1 MLRASRRRFV
11 LAGLLVLALLLIV
24 TTSGVHRPAKGNPAV
39 IPVPQAVAWWT
50 ARHEDRVRRA
60 KEGDVDLLFV
70 GDSITQNYEK
80 TGPAPDQ
87 VFLPI
92 WEEFFSPHRPLNLG
106 FAGDQT
112 QNALWRLQNGEVDG
126 LSPGN
131 IVLLL
136 GTNNTVPNPAVAGPQ
151 TAEEVSA
158 GLMAVVDELHRRMP
172 MAKILLI
179 EILPSGVSAQKTAKD
194 AAVNATVCERYTGSG
209 YLRCLDLTSLF
220 VKNGALDTTLFYDP
234 GLNHPGHKAHY
245 PPVHPNAQGQRMI
258 AEAVSRALFDP
269 RTP

>member
-11 LAGLLVLALLLIV
+11 LAGLLAVALLLIV
-24 TTSGVHRPAKGNPAV
+24 TTSGVRRRPRSNPAV
-39 IPVPQAVAWWT
+39 IPLPQGDAWWT
-50 ARHEDRVRRA
+50 VRHEDRVQRA
-60 KEGDVDLLFV
+60 KEGGVDLLFV

-112 QNALWRLQNGEVDG
+112 QNALWRLQHGEVDG
-126 LSPGN
+126 LSPAN

-151 TAEEVSA
+151 TPEEVSA

-194 AAVNATVCERYTGSG
+194 AAVNATVCEHYAESG
-209 YLRCLDLTSLF
+209 YLRCLNLTSLF
-220 VKNGALDTTLFYDP
+220 VKDGVLDTTLFYDP
-234 GLNHPGHKAHY
+234 GLNHPGLRAPY
-245 PPVHPNAQGQRMI
+245 PPVHPNAQGQRMM
-258 AEAVSRALFDP
+258 AEAVSRALFGP
-269 RTP
+269 PIH

>member
-1 MLRASRRRFV
+1 LLRASRRRFV
-11 LAGLLVLALLLIV
+11 LAGLLGLALLLIV
-24 TTSGVHRPAKGNPAV
+24 TTSGVHRPAKKNPAV

-50 ARHEDRVRRA
+50 ARHEDRVRRT

-80 TGPAPDQ
+80 TGPAPGQ
-87 VFLPI
+87 MFLPI

-136 GTNNTVPNPAVAGPQ
+136 GTNNTVPNLRWQG
-151 TAEEVSA
+151 
-158 GLMAVVDELHRRMP
+158 HR
-172 MAKILLI
+172 
-179 EILPSGVSAQKTAKD
+179 LPKRSQ
-194 AAVNATVCERYTGSG
+194 
-209 YLRCLDLTSLF
+209 
-220 VKNGALDTTLFYDP
+220 P
-234 GLNHPGHKAHY
+234 GLWQLSTSCIVACRWRRFY
-245 PPVHPNAQGQRMI
+245 
-258 AEAVSRALFDP
+258 
-269 RTP
+269 